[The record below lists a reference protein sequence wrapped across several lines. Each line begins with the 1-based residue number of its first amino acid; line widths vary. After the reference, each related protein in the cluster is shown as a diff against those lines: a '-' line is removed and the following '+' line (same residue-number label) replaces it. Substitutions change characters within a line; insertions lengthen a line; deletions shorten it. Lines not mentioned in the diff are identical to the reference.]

1 MAKQSWPVVRKRV
14 YPNGSVGWTVDCRF
28 DNQGERL
35 TLKSKAEAQTAAEQ
49 ARTKRQNEGQGAFS
63 MAPADRADA
72 DAALKL
78 LRPHGRTL
86 REAAAFFLKHL
97 AIVKRELSVAD
108 LVAELLKSKE
118 GDGASAPYLKDL
130 RNRLRPFTVAFDG
143 QRVTEVSTAAVD
155 DWLRALK
162 VSPVSRNNARRVL
175 GVLFNYGVAR
185 GYCLANPIK
194 QTAKVK
200 EVDRPPGIL
209 SVAQSA
215 RLLAH
220 AGPEILPAIALG
232 FFAGLR
238 PESET
243 WKLRW
248 EDIDFDSRLIDVAAD
263 RTKTAQRRF
272 VKMADNLVAWLAP
285 HRPAAGT
292 GAVCPATGDAYFT
305 RLTKARDA
313 AGIVDWPSDALRHTY
328 ASMHFAAFRNAGET
342 SEQLGHADLKM
353 LFRHYRERVK
363 PAEALRFWEIRPAL
377 ALSSPENTPAPVLA

>member
-1 MAKQSWPVVRKRV
+1 MATQTWPKVTKVQHK
-14 YPNGSVGWTVDCRF
+14 NGTDAWQVDTRYKGA
-28 DNQGERL
+28 GERL
-35 TLKSKAEAQTAAEQ
+35 YFKTKIEATTAAEQ
-49 ARTKRQNEGQGAFS
+49 ARIKRQNEGQGAFS
-63 MAPADRADA
+63 MAPADRVDA
-72 DAALKL
+72 DVALKL

-97 AIVKRELSVAD
+97 AIVKRELSVSDLAD
-108 LVAELLKSKE
+108 ELLKSKE

-130 RNRLRPFTVAFDG
+130 RNRLRPFSAAFAG
-143 QRVTEVSTAAVD
+143 QRVTEISTAAVD
-155 DWLRALK
+155 DWLRGLK
-162 VSPVSRNNARRVL
+162 VSPVSRNNVRRVL

-194 QTAKVK
+194 QTAKAK

-215 RLLAH
+215 NLLAH
-220 AGPEILPAIALG
+220 GGPEILPAIALG
-232 FFAGLR
+232 LFAGLR

-248 EDIDFDSRLIDVAAD
+248 EDIDFESRLIDVAAE

-272 VKMADNLVAWLAP
+272 VKMADNLVAWLTP
-285 HRPAAGT
+285 HRKGAGP
-292 GAVCPATGDAYFT
+292 VCPATGDAYFT

-313 AGIVDWPSDALRHTY
+313 AGIKDWPSDALRHTY

-363 PAEALRFWEIRPAL
+363 PAEALKFWEIRPAESL
-377 ALSSPENTPAPVLA
+377 QENSRLLSTV